1 MRYDAS
7 AVPAALNPLL
17 TPELGQQ
24 VSFFLKWG
32 YLVVEEAVT
41 TEQVETLRSALDDT
55 VKRREEQ
62 FTHELLEEDDRFAF
76 LVDNPPVL
84 RRITAILGNCVQ
96 LHSATARVTGP
107 DTPDQDWHRDGPWPV
122 DPDGTP
128 IGSTPAQINCGYYLD
143 ELTKTGERPDCDR
156 AGQPARPVPV
166 AERASGIPGS
176 TAGDGETRPG
186 GTVQRLDL
194 SPRGSEPFRPHA
206 PRMPDVLPER
216 LDEVAR
222 AVQWTTGH
230 QVARARHAGAET
242 AVGGGAELVTVR
254 ASASTGRK
262 LPAQLPGGTQYR
274 PLLIHE
280 RRHRNTTDGVLGGRF
295 TAHERTND
303 LIVVFRAWYSGIE
316 Y

>member
-17 TPELGQQ
+17 IPELGQQ

-76 LVDNPPVL
+76 LLDNPPVL

-143 ELTKTGERPDCDR
+143 ELTPENGPI
-156 AGQPARPVPV
+156 AIV
-166 AERASGIPGS
+166 PGS
-176 TAGDGETRPG
+176 
-186 GTVQRLDL
+186 QRA
-194 SPRGSEPFRPHA
+194 PFRPPKGH
-206 PRMPDVLPER
+206 PEFPDQL
-216 LDEVAR
+216 
-222 AVQWTTGH
+222 
-230 QVARARHAGAET
+230 
-242 AVGGGAELVTVR
+242 LVM
-254 ASASTGRK
+254 AK
-262 LPAQLPGGTQYR
+262 PGQDCR
-274 PLLIHE
+274 
-280 RRHRNTTDGVLGGRF
+280 
-295 TAHERTND
+295 
-303 LIVVFRAWYSGIE
+303 
-316 Y
+316 